1 MKGSARRRLA
11 GLAAALAAIAL
22 PGRAVAQTAT
32 IGVSPLRIEIALG
45 SRPAAE
51 AIQIMN
57 LGSAPIELSV
67 SVSNWILDEANQV
80 KAIEPTEQSLDQWIV
95 ISPLRLTLQPGRL
108 QTVRFTIRPKVKPE
122 QGEHRAM
129 VFFDEMPEAE
139 PVVGRTRVVARVG
152 VAVYAHVG
160 EVTRRAVLDCLEVV
174 TAKRAAAAVFDI
186 SSEGSAHARMS
197 GRYVVWPA
205 DRFPGASATAP
216 APPPVEGN
224 SVVPDG
230 AIEAATLPPTP
241 VLPGFRRRIVM
252 RLARELEPGDYVLE
266 IDGQLGEQ
274 PLRLAYPFAVPPD
287 SGAQTR

>member
-1 MKGSARRRLA
+1 MKGSAGCRLA
-11 GLAAALAAIAL
+11 GLAAAVAATAL

-129 VFFDEMPEAE
+129 VFFDEVPEAE
-139 PVVGRTRVVARVG
+139 PVVGKTRVVARVG

-186 SSEGSAHARMS
+186 SSEGNAHARMS

-205 DRFPGASATAP
+205 SRFPGVSAAA
-216 APPPVEGN
+216 APPSVTGA

-230 AIEAATLPPTP
+230 AVEAAELPPTP

-252 RLARELEPGDYVLE
+252 RLAREFEPGDYVLE
-266 IDGQLGEQ
+266 IDGQLGDQ
-274 PLRLAYPFAVPPD
+274 PLRLAYPFVVPPD

>member
-129 VFFDEMPEAE
+129 IFFDEVPQAE
-139 PVVGRTRVVARVG
+139 PVAGQTRVVGRVG

-186 SSEGSAHARMS
+186 SSEGNAHARMS

-205 DRFPGASATAP
+205 GRFPGVSAAA
-216 APPPVEGN
+216 APPSVTGA

-230 AIEAATLPPTP
+230 AVEAAELPPTP

-252 RLARELEPGDYVLE
+252 RLAREFEPGDYVLE
-266 IDGQLGEQ
+266 IDGQLGDQ
-274 PLRLAYPFAVPPD
+274 PLRLAYPFVVPPD